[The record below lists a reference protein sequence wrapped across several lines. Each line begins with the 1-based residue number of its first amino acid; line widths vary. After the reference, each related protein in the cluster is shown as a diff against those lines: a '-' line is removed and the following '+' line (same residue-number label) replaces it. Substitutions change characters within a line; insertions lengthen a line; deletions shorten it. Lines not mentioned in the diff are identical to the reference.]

1 VSTTSSVYHSNTKY
15 IVAVNVLRNDP
26 ARWEQEVRS
35 LKSLRSNLSIER
47 KLFDEKVAAQEDFR
61 KYLQWI
67 KKDDD
72 PEQTLGEIE
81 EYVNPQR
88 YEQYAEW
95 FLSSAAFVAWSEAFQ
110 DLEHCGTSKRALW
123 ISGPYGT
130 GKTTIV

>member
-1 VSTTSSVYHSNTKY
+1 
-15 IVAVNVLRNDP
+15 VLLNDP

-35 LKSLRSNLSIER
+35 LKSLRSELSIER
-47 KLFDEKVAAQEDFR
+47 KLIDESVAAQESFK

-72 PEQTLGEIE
+72 SEQSLEDIE
-81 EYVNPQR
+81 DYVNPQR
-88 YEQYAEW
+88 YTRNAEW
-95 FLSSAAFVAWSEAFQ
+95 FISSPEFVSWSKSFADPNAFKQ
-110 DLEHCGTSKRALW
+110 PTRALW